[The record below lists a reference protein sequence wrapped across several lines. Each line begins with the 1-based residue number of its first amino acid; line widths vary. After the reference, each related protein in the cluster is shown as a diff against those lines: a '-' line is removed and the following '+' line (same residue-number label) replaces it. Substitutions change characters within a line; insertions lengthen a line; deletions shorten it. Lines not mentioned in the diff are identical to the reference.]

1 MNPHP
6 ARSAEQPAQAPVESI
21 AALMLLPIVLAFGV
35 WLRFQHFGAIE
46 YNIDQAY
53 PIWQALQTLD
63 TGALPLAGQGTSV
76 LFANPPL
83 TGYLFVPALA
93 IARQPA
99 AAYLFTLALNT
110 LALPLS
116 FGALRKLIGARA
128 ALIGA
133 ALFAASPW
141 IVEDSR
147 RTWVQSLAPFFVCL
161 VFWAL
166 VPVLLGAERRPGRR
180 LLVALIGLALVA
192 HTYLLAY
199 ALIAPVAVLLLI
211 YRRRVPVRA
220 LLGGAAIFAALAIP
234 YGVGLARD
242 WEQTRSRVDTFAG
255 DGAAL
260 SDEALGHAL
269 RLVTGAGYATQRG
282 MLAPARDAELRADL
296 SRWAAAL
303 WNTALLAG
311 GALAIRALARRS
323 RSTERRH
330 DAAVI
335 LLVWFGLPVLLMSY
349 VSQVVH
355 PFYLLLTIPAGHG
368 LAAWGVSPLLRRPMT
383 TALVAALV
391 IATGALNAVNTV
403 RFAQQSAARPG
414 EDAPYIFPLAEST
427 QIGERLREHRTPGM
441 AVISP
446 MDEWTPVTL
455 AGEVFRVER
464 LEDFAAAALAPAQGA
479 LYFDAAR
486 PGEPPPA
493 PPPYAQPAG
502 SPLALADGTLLAWWT
517 LRPDN
522 LTIDHPAD
530 VPSDIDV
537 RFIGWTLRGDPTP
550 GETVS
555 LDTFWRVETLHS
567 ERGTWAFAPFAHLLD
582 ADGARLAI
590 ADGNVI
596 PALDWAAGDI
606 LVQRHTITIPAEAAG
621 PFAFDVGLFDAVRPR
636 EDGTPGVNAIFRVA
650 DGGETRFTPVLR
662 LQP

>member
-1 MNPHP
+1 MNPHVIRP
-6 ARSAEQPAQAPVESI
+6 IEQPGRAPVESI

-53 PIWQALQTLD
+53 PVWQALQTLD
-63 TGALPLAGQGTSV
+63 TGALPLVGQGTSV

-83 TGYLFVPALA
+83 TGYLLVPALA

-99 AAYLFTLALNT
+99 AAYLFTLTLNT
-110 LALPLS
+110 LALPLTYS
-116 FGALRKLIGARA
+116 ALRRLLGARA

-147 RTWVQSLAPFFVCL
+147 RTWVQSLTPFFVCL

-166 VPVLLGAERRPGRR
+166 TPVLLGVERRPSRR
-180 LLVALIGLALVA
+180 LLIALIGLALFA

-211 YRRRVPVRA
+211 YRRRIPIRA

-242 WEQTRSRVDTFAG
+242 WEQTRSRVDTFAAG
-255 DGAAL
+255 GAAL

-282 MLAPARDAELRADL
+282 MLAPAQDAELRADL
-296 SRWAAAL
+296 SRLSAAV
-303 WNTALLAG
+303 WNVAILAG
-311 GALAIRALARRS
+311 GGLAVRALVRRT
-323 RSTERRH
+323 RSSAQQR

-335 LLVWFGLPVLLMSY
+335 LLIWFGLPILLMSY

-355 PFYLLLTIPAGHG
+355 PFYLLLTVPAGHG
-368 LAAWGVSPLLRRPMT
+368 LAAWGVSPLLRRPAT
-383 TALVAALV
+383 SALIAALV
-391 IATGALNAVNTV
+391 IATGALNATNTV
-403 RFAQQSAARPG
+403 RFAQQSAARSG
-414 EDAPYIFPLAEST
+414 EDAPYVFPLAEST
-427 QIGERLREHRTPGM
+427 QIGDRLRERRAPGM

-446 MDEWTPVTL
+446 MDVWTPITL
-455 AGEVFRVER
+455 AGEVFRAER
-464 LEDFAAAALAPAQGA
+464 LEDFTLAALAPAQGA

-502 SPLALADGTLLAWWT
+502 ATLALDDGTLLAGWT
-517 LRPDN
+517 LRPSD
-522 LTIDHPAD
+522 LVIDHPAD

-537 RFIGWTLRGDPTP
+537 RFIGWSLRGDPAP
-550 GETVS
+550 GATVT
-555 LDTFWRVETLHS
+555 LDTFWQVEALHPA
-567 ERGTWAFAPFAHLLD
+567 RGIWAFVPFAHLLD
-582 ADGARLAI
+582 ASGARLAI

-596 PALDWAAGDI
+596 SALDWAEGDI
-606 LVQRHTITIPAEAAG
+606 LVQRHTIAIPAGAAG
-621 PFAFDVGLFDAVRPR
+621 PFAFTVGLFDAVRPR
-636 EDGTPGVNAIFRVA
+636 EDGTPGVNAIFLVA
-650 DGGETRFTPVLR
+650 EGGETRFTPVLR

>member
-1 MNPHP
+1 MKPLP
-6 ARSAEQPAQAPVESI
+6 ARSTKQPAPAPVESI

-53 PIWQALQTLD
+53 PVWQALQTLD

-83 TGYLFVPALA
+83 TGYLLVPALA

-116 FGALRKLIGARA
+116 YSALRRLIGARA
-128 ALIGA
+128 ALVGA
-133 ALFAASPW
+133 ALLAASPW
-141 IVEDSR
+141 IVENSR

-161 VFWAL
+161 IFWAL

-180 LLVALIGLALVA
+180 LLIALIGLALFA

-211 YRRRVPVRA
+211 YRRRVPLRA
-220 LLGGAAIFAALAIP
+220 LLGGVAIFAALAIP
-234 YGVGLARD
+234 YGAGLARN
-242 WEQTRSRVDTFAG
+242 WEQTRNRVDTFAAG
-255 DGAAL
+255 GAAL

-282 MLAPARDAELRADL
+282 TLAPIRDAALRADL
-296 SRWAAAL
+296 SRITGAL
-303 WNTALLAG
+303 WNAAILAG
-311 GALAIRALARRS
+311 SALAVWTLLRRS
-323 RSTERRH
+323 RTSERQR
-330 DAAVI
+330 DAAII
-335 LLVWFGLPVLLMSY
+335 LLVWFGLPALLMSY

-368 LAAWGVSPLLRRPMT
+368 LAAWGIAPLLRRPAT
-383 TALVAALV
+383 RALVAGLV
-391 IATGALNAVNTV
+391 IGTGALNAVNTV

-414 EDAPYIFPLAEST
+414 EDAPYLFPLAEST

-464 LEDFAAAALAPAQGA
+464 LEDFAAAALVPAQGA
-479 LYFDAAR
+479 LYFDAAA
-486 PGEPPPA
+486 PDDPPLG

-502 SPLALADGTLLAWWT
+502 AALALVDGTLLAWWT
-517 LRPDN
+517 LAPND
-522 LTIDHPAD
+522 LVIDHPAD
-530 VPSDIDV
+530 IPSDIGV
-537 RFIGWTLRGDPTP
+537 RFIGWTLRGDPVP
-550 GETVS
+550 GATVT
-555 LDTFWRVETLHS
+555 LDTFWQVEALHAG
-567 ERGTWAFAPFAHLLD
+567 RGTWAFAPFAHLFG

-606 LVQRHTITIPAEAAG
+606 LVQRHLITIPAGAAG

-636 EDGTPGVNAIFRVA
+636 ADGTPGVNAIFYVA
-650 DGGETRFTPVLR
+650 GGGETHFTSVLR
-662 LQP
+662 LEP